1 MTQQNHTQDI
11 KITVSD
17 PTALGLFGLA
27 MVTLVASS
35 QKLGLTSGTSFVI
48 PWALFLGSA
57 AQIWA
62 ACADFKRNNYFGSI
76 AFATYGL
83 FWVAVGIYWATQNG
97 WFGDIAINGDAK
109 QFGVACLG
117 YFIFSFFIM
126 IASFEV
132 NKVLAVLLFLI
143 CVLFASLTL
152 SGLGVNKTLF
162 SMVAAWS
169 ELLISL
175 LGFYGAGA
183 TFLNNF
189 FGRTVLPMGAPLGWI
204 KKAA

>member
-1 MTQQNHTQDI
+1 MAQQTNTQEI
-11 KITVSD
+11 KIAVSE

-35 QKLGLTSGTSFVI
+35 HKLGITSGTSFVI

-83 FWVAVGIYWATQNG
+83 FWVAVAIYWATQNG
-97 WFGDIAINGDAK
+97 WFGETAVHGDTK
-109 QFGVACLG
+109 QFGIACLG
-117 YFIFSFFIM
+117 YFIFSLFIM
-126 IASFEV
+126 VASFEV
-132 NKVLAVLLFLI
+132 NKVLAVLLFVI
-143 CVLFASLTL
+143 CILFASLTL
-152 SGLGVNKTLF
+152 AGLGFHQAFF

-183 TFLNNF
+183 TFLNIF
-189 FGRTVLPMGAPLGWI
+189 FGKTILPMGAPLGWI
-204 KKAA
+204 KKSA